1 MTRSALNSGSK
12 PTVTHAETEFE
23 MALSEQDRPG
33 LNSLLSRAR
42 WLRLRLGSSL
52 AVDLLFQ
59 VHQADGASEPQ
70 DPRMV
75 IRLAPTIRISA
86 SLRTAAWDERSAAT
100 VPLLLDELPSVVRGF
115 DSSPFYGR
123 AILDEPEAYERIRGR
138 LSLDVRLREE
148 AARHS
153 MTLLQE
159 REEEGSL
166 RILIEFDDLEA
177 FDGSARRISP
187 QQLSEQGKQPTFQPD
202 SRLPYQHQRPMPARA
217 RGIRKSRPGR

>member
-1 MTRSALNSGSK
+1 M
-12 PTVTHAETEFE
+12 V
-23 MALSEQDRPG
+23 LSEQDQPG

-42 WLRLRLGSSL
+42 WLGLRLGRSL

-59 VHQADGASEPQ
+59 VHQADGAPEPQ

-75 IRLAPTIRISA
+75 IRLAPTSRISA
-86 SLRTAAWDERSAAT
+86 SLRTGTWDDRSADT

-123 AILDEPEAYERIRGR
+123 AILDEPEAYERLRGR
-138 LSLDVRLREE
+138 LSLDVRFREGG
-148 AARHS
+148 ARHS

-166 RILIEFDDLEA
+166 RILIEFDGLEA
-177 FDGSARRISP
+177 FDGNARRILP
-187 QQLSEQGKQPTFQPD
+187 QQLSEQGKQPAF
-202 SRLPYQHQRPMPARA
+202 PA
-217 RGIRKSRPGR
+217 